1 MRIVLIGPP
10 GSGKGTQGRL
20 LSQHFGIPHL
30 STGEMIRSA
39 PPGSS
44 LARMAAERIDAG
56 NLAPDDVAM
65 ELIRERLSED
75 DCRPGCL
82 FDGFP
87 RTVTQAELLDEYLGR
102 SGQRV
107 DFVLLLDVP
116 EAKLVTRIVQ
126 RAEIEHRPDD
136 TVEAIGHRFEI
147 YRNQTEPVIGYYAER
162 GQLRRI
168 DADRPPEAI
177 FADLLAAVSQAVDD
191 PAEG

>member
-20 LSQHFGIPHL
+20 LSQHFEIPHL

-39 PPGSS
+39 APGSS
-44 LARMAAERIDAG
+44 LARLATERIDAG

-65 ELIRERLSED
+65 DLVRERLRED

-82 FDGFP
+82 FDGFQ
-87 RTVTQAELLDEYLGR
+87 RTVTQAELLDEHLGR
-102 SGQRV
+102 SGERV
-107 DFVLLLDVP
+107 DFVLLLDVA
-116 EAKLVTRIVQ
+116 EAILVTRILQ

-136 TVEAIGHRFEI
+136 TVEAIGHRFEV
-147 YRNQTEPVIGYYAER
+147 YRNQTEPVIDYYAER
-162 GQLRRI
+162 GRLRRI
-168 DADRPPEAI
+168 DADRPAEAI
-177 FADLLAAVSQAVDD
+177 FADLLAAVSRTTDD